1 MVMAEYDSD
10 STLAELLTSCAD
22 TELLLAVP
30 KLYHNFKVRGLQPC
44 LYMLDNKYSALM
56 E

>member
-1 MVMAEYDSD
+1 MVMADYNSD
-10 STLAELLTSCAD
+10 STLAELLTSCAE
-22 TELLLAVP
+22 TELLRAVP
-30 KLYHNFKVRGLQPC
+30 TLYNNLKLRGLQPC